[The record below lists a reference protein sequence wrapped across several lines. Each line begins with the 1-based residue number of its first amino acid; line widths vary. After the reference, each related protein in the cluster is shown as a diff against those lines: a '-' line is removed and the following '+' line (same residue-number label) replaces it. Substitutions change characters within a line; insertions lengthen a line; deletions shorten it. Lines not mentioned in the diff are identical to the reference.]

1 MHQTAPPIFWSFRRC
16 PYAMRA
22 RMAVMASGLTV
33 GLREILLRDKPAA
46 FRAVSSKAT
55 VPVLELDDGIIL
67 DESRDIMFWALDTS
81 GDPAGWLECYH
92 RDKQAVIAFLDQ
104 LEGPF
109 KTALDKY
116 KYATRYR
123 TEEGAPID
131 GLAYR
136 TVGATFLSDINIS
149 LARQPF
155 LSGAAIGLMDYASLP
170 FIRQFRIADESW
182 FDEQEWPFLQAW
194 LQDFLTSDMFS
205 SVMVKYALWQED
217 APPVLF
223 GRGQA

>member
-1 MHQTAPPIFWSFRRC
+1 
-16 PYAMRA
+16 MRA

-123 TEEGAPID
+123 TEEGALID
-131 GLAYR
+131 GLVYR
-136 TVGATFLSDINIS
+136 AVGATFLSDINIS

-194 LQDFLTSDMFS
+194 LQDFLTSEMFS

>member
-1 MHQTAPPIFWSFRRC
+1 
-16 PYAMRA
+16 MRA

-131 GLAYR
+131 GLVYR
-136 TVGATFLSDINIS
+136 AAGVDGGFSWPDGASGGETGIDIIPC
-149 LARQPF
+149 R
-155 LSGAAIGLMDYASLP
+155 
-170 FIRQFRIADESW
+170 
-182 FDEQEWPFLQAW
+182 
-194 LQDFLTSDMFS
+194 
-205 SVMVKYALWQED
+205 
-217 APPVLF
+217 PVVTWILL
-223 GRGQA
+223 GGS

>member
-1 MHQTAPPIFWSFRRC
+1 
-16 PYAMRA
+16 MRA

-131 GLAYR
+131 GLAHR
-136 TVGATFLSDINIS
+136 AVGATFLSDINIS

-194 LQDFLTSDMFS
+194 LQDFLTSEMFS

>member
-1 MHQTAPPIFWSFRRC
+1 
-16 PYAMRA
+16 MRA

-123 TEEGAPID
+123 TEEGGPID
-131 GLAYR
+131 GLAHR
-136 TVGATFLSDINIS
+136 TAGAAFLSDINIS

-194 LQDFLTSDMFS
+194 LQDFLTSEMFS
-205 SVMVKYALWQED
+205 SVMVKYALWQEG